1 MVSSRMLRAIAIE
14 EGVEYYDTL
23 TGTYMN
29 RSTYTCTHVHIYE
42 NVNDDVDV
50 SFNASAVL
58 CMQGQAHIN

>member
-1 MVSSRMLRAIAIE
+1 MLRAIAIE

-50 SFNASAVL
+50 S
-58 CMQGQAHIN
+58 